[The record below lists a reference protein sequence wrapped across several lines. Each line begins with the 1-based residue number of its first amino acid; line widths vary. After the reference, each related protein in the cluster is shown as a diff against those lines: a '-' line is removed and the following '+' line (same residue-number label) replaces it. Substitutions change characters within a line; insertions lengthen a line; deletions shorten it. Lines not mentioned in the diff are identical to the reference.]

1 MTFGLET
8 VFLEVADV
16 RAEHF
21 AVGGAILAALAGFI
35 IPFIYTRR
43 NSSLWGHIELARIF
57 DGPKFSGGSKKL
69 RSKYEDGQEVSEDD
83 LRLAAEQ
90 VSSELVVVMA
100 MIKTG
105 LAKKK
110 RVFNDHSDVIVKT
123 IDAYRK
129 YLAEFEPQLY
139 HGESDPVFSEF
150 EISIKRC
157 YNTAQQWIKEGK
169 LVTSVK
175 S

>member
-21 AVGGAILAALAGFI
+21 AVGAAVIAALSGFI
-35 IPFIYTRR
+35 IPYIYTRR
-43 NSSLWGHIELARIF
+43 NVSLWGHIELARIF

-90 VSSELVVVMA
+90 VRTELVVVMA
-100 MIKTG
+100 MIETG

-110 RVFNDHSDVIVKT
+110 RIFNYHSDTIIKT
-123 IDAYRK
+123 IDSYRK
-129 YLAEFEPQLY
+129 YLEEFEPLLY
-139 HGESDPVFSEF
+139 HGASDPVFSEF
-150 EISIKRC
+150 ETPMKRF
-157 YNTAQQWIKEGK
+157 YNIAQQWIKEGK
-169 LVTSVK
+169 LVKSVH

>member
-1 MTFGLET
+1 MIIGLEI
-8 VFLEVADV
+8 VFLATADV
-16 RAEHF
+16 QTEHF
-21 AVGGAILAALAGFI
+21 AVGGAMIAALVGFI

-69 RSKYEDGQEVSEDD
+69 RSKYEEGQEVSEDE

-90 VSSELVVVMA
+90 VRSELIVVMA
-100 MIKTG
+100 MIGTG

-110 RVFNDHSDVIVKT
+110 RVFNDHSDTIVKT
-123 IDAYRK
+123 IDSYRK
-129 YLAEFEPQLY
+129 YLEEFEPRLY
-139 HGESDPVFSEF
+139 GGESDPVFSEF
-150 EISIKRC
+150 ETPMKRFYNIS
-157 YNTAQQWIKEGK
+157 QQWIKEGK
-169 LVTSVK
+169 LVKSVH

>member
-1 MTFGLET
+1 MTIGLET

-16 RAEHF
+16 GAGQF
-21 AVGGAILAALAGFI
+21 AVGGAVIAAIVGFI
-35 IPFIYTRR
+35 IPFMYTRK
-43 NSSLWGHIELARIF
+43 NTSLWGHIELARIF

-69 RSKYEDGQEVSEDD
+69 RSKYEEGQEVSEDD

-90 VSSELVVVMA
+90 VRSELAVVMA
-100 MIKTG
+100 MIGTG

-150 EISIKRC
+150 EISIKKC

-169 LVTSVK
+169 LVTSVI

>member
-1 MTFGLET
+1 MTIGLET

-16 RAEHF
+16 GTGQF
-21 AVGGAILAALAGFI
+21 AVGGAVIAALAGFI
-35 IPFIYTRR
+35 IPFIYARR

-69 RSKYEDGQEVSEDD
+69 RSKYEEGQEVSEDE

-90 VSSELVVVMA
+90 VRSELVVVMA
-100 MIKTG
+100 MIGTG

-110 RVFNDHSDVIVKT
+110 RVFNDHSDTIVKT
-123 IDAYRK
+123 IDSYRK
-129 YLAEFEPQLY
+129 YLEEFESRIY
-139 HGESDPVFSEF
+139 SGESDPVFSEF
-150 EISIKRC
+150 ETPIKKF
-157 YNTAQQWIKEGK
+157 YNIAQQWIKEGK
-169 LVTSVK
+169 LVKSVH

>member
-1 MTFGLET
+1 
-8 VFLEVADV
+8 V
-16 RAEHF
+16 
-21 AVGGAILAALAGFI
+21 GFI
-35 IPFIYTRR
+35 IPFMYTRK
-43 NSSLWGHIELARIF
+43 NTSLWGHIELARIF

-69 RSKYEDGQEVSEDD
+69 RSKYEEGQEVSEDD

-90 VSSELVVVMA
+90 IRSELVVVMA
-100 MIKTG
+100 MIETG

-110 RVFNDHSDVIVKT
+110 RIFNDHSDVIVKT

-150 EISIKRC
+150 EISIKKC

-169 LVTSVK
+169 LVTSVI

>member
-16 RAEHF
+16 GTPHL
-21 AVGGAILAALAGFI
+21 AILGAMIAALTGFI

-69 RSKYEDGQEVSEDD
+69 RSKYEDGQEVSEDE

-90 VSSELVVVMA
+90 VRSELIVVMA
-100 MIKTG
+100 MVGTG

-110 RVFNDHSDVIVKT
+110 RVFNDHSDIIVKT
-123 IDAYRK
+123 IDCLRK
-129 YLAEFEPQLY
+129 YLEEFEPRLY
-139 HGESDPVFSEF
+139 AGESDPVFSEF
-150 EISIKRC
+150 ETPIKKF
-157 YNTAQQWIKEGK
+157 YNIAQQWIKEGK
-169 LVTSVK
+169 LVKSVQ

>member
-1 MTFGLET
+1 MTIGLET

-16 RAEHF
+16 GAGQF
-21 AVGGAILAALAGFI
+21 AVGGAVIAALVGFI
-35 IPFIYTRR
+35 IPFMYTRK
-43 NSSLWGHIELARIF
+43 NTSLWGHIELARIF
-57 DGPKFSGGSKKL
+57 DGPKFSVGSKKL
-69 RSKYEDGQEVSEDD
+69 RSKYEEGQEVSEDD

-90 VSSELVVVMA
+90 VRSELAVIMA
-100 MIKTG
+100 MIGTG

-150 EISIKRC
+150 EISIKKC

>member
-1 MTFGLET
+1 MTIGLET

-16 RAEHF
+16 GPGLF
-21 AVGGAILAALAGFI
+21 AVGGAVIAALTGFI

-43 NSSLWGHIELARIF
+43 NVSLWGHIELARIF
-57 DGPKFSGGSKKL
+57 AGLKFSGGSKKL
-69 RSKYEDGQEVSEDD
+69 RSKYEEGQEVSEDD
-83 LRLAAEQ
+83 LREAAEQ
-90 VSSELVVVMA
+90 VRSELVVVMA
-100 MIKTG
+100 MIETG

-110 RVFNDHSDVIVKT
+110 RVFNDQSDVIVKT

-129 YLAEFEPQLY
+129 YLAEFESRLY
-139 HGESDPVFSEF
+139 HGESEPVFSEF
-150 EISIKRC
+150 EISLKRC

>member
-1 MTFGLET
+1 MIIGLEI
-8 VFLEVADV
+8 VFLATADV
-16 RAEHF
+16 QTEHF
-21 AVGGAILAALAGFI
+21 AVGGAMIAALVGFI

-69 RSKYEDGQEVSEDD
+69 RSKYEEGQEVSEDE

-90 VSSELVVVMA
+90 VRSELIVVMA
-100 MIKTG
+100 MIGTG

-110 RVFNDHSDVIVKT
+110 RVFNDHSDTIVKT
-123 IDAYRK
+123 IDSYRK
-129 YLAEFEPQLY
+129 YLEEFEPRLY
-139 HGESDPVFSEF
+139 GGESDPVFSEF
-150 EISIKRC
+150 ETPMKRF
-157 YNTAQQWIKEGK
+157 YNIAQQWIKDGK
-169 LVTSVK
+169 LVKSVH

>member
-1 MTFGLET
+1 MVLET

-16 RAEHF
+16 QNQHF
-21 AVGGAILAALAGFI
+21 AVLGAVIAALTGFV
-35 IPFIYTRR
+35 IPFIYTRK
-43 NSSLWGHIELARIF
+43 NVSLWGHIELARIF

-69 RSKYEDGQEVSEDD
+69 RSKYEEDQEISEDD

-90 VSSELVVVMA
+90 IRSELVVVMA
-100 MIKTG
+100 MIETG

-110 RVFNDHSDVIVKT
+110 RVFSEHSDVIVKT
-123 IDAYRK
+123 IDSYRK
-129 YLAEFEPQLY
+129 YRTEFEPQLY
-139 HGESDPVFSEF
+139 RGESEPVFSEF
-150 EISIKRC
+150 EIPIKRC

-169 LVTSVK
+169 VIQSVK

>member
-1 MTFGLET
+1 MTIGLET

-16 RAEHF
+16 GTQHF
-21 AVGGAILAALAGFI
+21 AIVGAMLAALTGFI

-57 DGPKFSGGSKKL
+57 DGPKFSVGSKKL
-69 RSKYEDGQEVSEDD
+69 RSKYEEGQEVSEDE

-90 VSSELVVVMA
+90 VRSELVVVMA
-100 MIKTG
+100 MIGTG

-110 RVFNDHSDVIVKT
+110 RVFNDHSDTIVKT
-123 IDAYRK
+123 IDSYRK
-129 YLAEFEPQLY
+129 YLEEFEPRLY
-139 HGESDPVFSEF
+139 GGESDPVFSEF
-150 EISIKRC
+150 EIPMKRF
-157 YNTAQQWIKEGK
+157 YNIAQQWIKKGK
-169 LVTSVK
+169 LVKSVH